1 MGCLF
6 PLCRH
11 SSVGQYQC
19 FTSGIRYYKFKTV
32 FGIPRYFDLTSVIEH
47 IYVRYVT
54 VLIHSILLLIGTQK
68 ITDNFAYIFI
78 EVPMAVYSI
87 I

>member
-6 PLCRH
+6 PLCRAI

-54 VLIHSILLLIGTQK
+54 VLTAIYILFLVLTGTQK
-68 ITDNFAYIFI
+68 IRQLCLHFY
-78 EVPMAVYSI
+78 
-87 I
+87 